1 MIQLKDTKNWEITQD
16 HPRTGRPRTARTPKK
31 IKAVRER
38 IRRNPQRTIKGM
50 AESLGISPYSMLSIV
65 KKDLINILEIVS
77 PALIEMKSKWKN
89 EVFTFQHDGAP
100 SHTSKKTQSWS
111 RENSPSF
118 WGKEMWPPSSPDL
131 NPLDFSIRSM
141 LKKDARRSEKLSV
154 DHLKKSLQ
162 KAWADILQK
171 KIRAAVEALKSR
183 LEKVIDANDGQI
195 K

>member
-1 MIQLKDTKNWEITQD
+1 
-16 HPRTGRPRTARTPKK
+16 
-31 IKAVRER
+31 
-38 IRRNPQRTIKGM
+38 
-50 AESLGISPYSMLSIV
+50 
-65 KKDLINILEIVS
+65 
-77 PALIEMKSKWKN
+77 
-89 EVFTFQHDGAP
+89 
-100 SHTSKKTQSWS
+100 
-111 RENSPSF
+111 
-118 WGKEMWPPSSPDL
+118 MWPPSSPDL

-183 LEKVIDANDGQI
+183 LEKVIDANGGQI